1 MAEARAVRER
11 AGIVD
16 LSSFGKISVEGPGAL
31 GLLQRVS
38 ANDIDRPVGSVVYTQ
53 WCDEHGG
60 MVADVTVTRLADDRF
75 RVVTGAGY
83 LASEMAWLRSHVE
96 DDDAVVTI
104 RDVSADLTTIGL
116 WGPQARDVVV
126 AAGAPPDEVGNDAIT
141 MRRAGTVHVGPAPVH
156 AARISYA
163 GELGWELSM
172 PVEWAV
178 TVWDRLRA
186 AGAEPIGY
194 RAIESLRMEKGYR
207 YFGTDLTMQDTP
219 FEAGMSA
226 FVRLGKGAFIG
237 REALVEAHAAGP
249 ARRLRTVVVGGVDY
263 EPIYGGEAV
272 RLDGHV
278 VSRLRSV
285 AYGPTV
291 ERTIGYAYVPASTPE
306 GAAFDIDVFDRRV
319 GAVVGPDVTVDPT
332 GDRMRG

>member
-1 MAEARAVRER
+1 M
-11 AGIVD
+11 
-16 LSSFGKISVEGPGAL
+16 
-31 GLLQRVS
+31 S
-38 ANDIDRPVGSVVYTQ
+38 ANDVDRPVGSVVYTQ
-53 WCDEHGG
+53 WCDERGG

-83 LASEMAWLRSHVE
+83 LASEMAWLRAHA
-96 DDDAVVTI
+96 DDIDGAVTI

-126 AAGAPPDEVGNDAIT
+126 AAGAHPDEVGNDAIP

-172 PVEWAV
+172 PIEWAV

-207 YFGTDLTMQDTP
+207 YYGTDLTMQDTP
-219 FEAGMSA
+219 FDAGMGA
-226 FVRLGKGAFIG
+226 FVRLAKGPFIG
-237 REALVEAHAAGP
+237 REALVEAHAAEP
-249 ARRLRTVVVGGVDY
+249 VRRLRTLVIGAADY

-272 RLDGHV
+272 RLDGDV

-285 AYGPTV
+285 AYGPTI
-291 ERTIGYAYVPASTPE
+291 ERTIGYAYLPASTPE
-306 GAAFDIDVFDRRV
+306 GTALEIDVFDRRV
-319 GAVVGPDVTVDPT
+319 GAVVGPDVTVDPA

>member
-1 MAEARAVRER
+1 
-11 AGIVD
+11 
-16 LSSFGKISVEGPGAL
+16 
-31 GLLQRVS
+31 
-38 ANDIDRPVGSVVYTQ
+38 
-53 WCDEHGG
+53 

-83 LASEMAWLRSHVE
+83 LASEMAWLRAHTS
-96 DDDAVVTI
+96 DDDGAVTI

-116 WGPQARDVVV
+116 WGPQARDVVA
-126 AAGAPPDEVGNDAIT
+126 AAGAPTEEVSNDAIP
-141 MRRAGTVHVGPAPVH
+141 MRRARSIHVGPAPVQ

-172 PVEWAV
+172 PTEWAV

-207 YFGTDLTMQDTP
+207 YYGIDLTMQDTP
-219 FEAGMSA
+219 FDAGMGA
-226 FVRLGKGAFIG
+226 LVRLGKRSFLG
-237 REALVEAHAAGP
+237 REALVEAHAAEPG
-249 ARRLRTVVVGGVDY
+249 RRLRTLVIGGADY

-272 RLDGHV
+272 RLDGDV

-285 AYGPTV
+285 AYGPTI
-291 ERTIGYAYVPASTPE
+291 ERTLAYAYLSTSTPD
-306 GAAFDIDVFDRRV
+306 GAALEIDVFDRRV
-319 GAVVGPDVTVDPT
+319 DAVIGPDVTVDPT